1 MENQTQTTPPN
12 FEVAYEKLQQ
22 SVKKLESG
30 ELSLED
36 SLKAFEEGVQLS
48 RVCQE
53 HLTAAEQKVE
63 LLVKVGPSGVETKPF
78 RKPEGA

>member
-1 MENQTQTTPPN
+1 MENQTQPT

-36 SLKAFEEGVQLS
+36 SLRAFEEGVQLS
-48 RVCQE
+48 RLCQE

-63 LLVKVGPSGVETKPF
+63 LLVKVGPSGVETKSF
-78 RKPEGA
+78 NKPEGI